1 MRPAQKDF
9 LDVIL
14 TNKPKCFRHTSV
26 FTTGVRDCHKLILS
40 CLRTHFKRLPP
51 KTFFCRDYKSFNQEN
66 VLRESDEEI
75 IKVTFHQTKEPFSV
89 LSTFIR
95 DFVGKNVPPKEKG
108 IRGSN
113 AILMNSEL
121 SKTIIDWFLM
131 KNRFL
136 KWPLRENI
144 LEVKRIKSLCKSLI
158 KRPENLPNLRFIKRF
173 DNQQTVLECSQAFFQ
188 TKIPNQTILLQ

>member
-1 MRPAQKDF
+1 MRPSKKDF

-14 TNKPKCFRHTSV
+14 TNKPKCLDHTSV
-26 FTTGVRDCHKLILS
+26 LTTGVRDCHKLILS

-51 KTFFCRDYKSFNQEN
+51 KTFFCRDYKSFNQEK
-66 VLRESDEEI
+66 VLRESDQEI
-75 IKVTFHQTKEPFSV
+75 IKVPFHQTKEAFSV

-95 DFVGKNVPPKEKG
+95 DFVDKNG

-113 AILMNSEL
+113 ALLMNSEL

-136 KWPLRENI
+136 K
-144 LEVKRIKSLCKSLI
+144 
-158 KRPENLPNLRFIKRF
+158 
-173 DNQQTVLECSQAFFQ
+173 
-188 TKIPNQTILLQ
+188 

>member
-1 MRPAQKDF
+1 MRPSKKDF

-14 TNKPKCFRHTSV
+14 TNKPKCFDHTSV

-40 CLRTHFKRLPP
+40 CLRTHVKRLPP
-51 KTFFCRDYKSFNQEN
+51 KTFFCRDYKSFNQEK
-66 VLRESDEEI
+66 VLRESDQEI
-75 IKVTFHQTKEPFSV
+75 INVPFHQTKEAFSV

-95 DFVGKNVPPKEKG
+95 DFVDKNG

-113 AILMNSEL
+113 ALLMNSEL

-136 KWPLRENI
+136 K
-144 LEVKRIKSLCKSLI
+144 
-158 KRPENLPNLRFIKRF
+158 
-173 DNQQTVLECSQAFFQ
+173 
-188 TKIPNQTILLQ
+188 